1 MSTLPSE
8 YKPPSFYNVDQ
19 GFDFLVETGIRPIV
33 ELSFMP
39 SSLVTCGTGG
49 TDPETNRTVPPCAY
63 SFGDHG
69 GYKGLRMPPDDFNDW
84 YTLISGL
91 SHHLVE
97 VSNPHLLF
105 TILT

>member
-1 MSTLPSE
+1 
-8 YKPPSFYNVDQ
+8 
-19 GFDFLVETGIRPIV
+19 
-33 ELSFMP
+33 
-39 SSLVTCGTGG
+39 
-49 TDPETNRTVPPCAY
+49 
-63 SFGDHG
+63 
-69 GYKGLRMPPDDFNDW
+69 MPPDDFNDW